1 MRIHFISIGGAVMH
15 NLAIAL
21 KKNGHTVTGS
31 DDEIYDPAR
40 SRLKKEG
47 LLPESEGWFESNI
60 QPELDLILL
69 GMHARADNP
78 ELKKALE
85 LNIPINSFP
94 EFIYNQSKEKTRV
107 VVGGSHGKTTT
118 TSMIMHALKT
128 ADKKFDYLVGAY
140 LDGFENM
147 VSISNAPVMVVEGD
161 EYLSSAID
169 RRPKFFHYQPQ
180 LSVLT
185 GIAWD
190 HMNVFPTEENYFDQ
204 FKGYMESLAENSTV
218 FWYAEDPQL
227 ERLADLYG
235 KKVKMIPYS
244 THPHLIEDDQ
254 WFLQDEEGEKY
265 PIQLFGGHNM
275 ANFMAAKLICLELG
289 MEEKVFLDRMKN
301 FQGAKKR
308 LQLIAKNDGQYFY
321 QDFAHAP
328 SKVRATVKSF
338 RERFPN
344 DPICAVV
351 ELHTFS
357 SLNQEFLPQ
366 YSGAL
371 DNADIA
377 IVFFSPHTLKM
388 KRMPPL
394 NPEIIRKHFGKND
407 VLVVNSAEELE
418 NALLQN
424 RKTGIHYLMM
434 SSGTFG
440 GTDLK
445 ALSEKL
451 LP

>member
-1 MRIHFISIGGAVMH
+1 MQIHFLSIGGAVMH

-21 KKNGHTVTGS
+21 KKNGHTISGS

-40 SRLKKEG
+40 SRLQKEG
-47 LLPESEGWFESNI
+47 LLPESEGWFERNI
-60 QPELDLILL
+60 HKGLDLIIL

-78 ELKKALE
+78 ELKKALK
-85 LNIPINSFP
+85 LKIPIYSFP
-94 EFIYNQSKEKTRV
+94 EFIYNQSKDKTRV

-128 ADKKFDYLVGAY
+128 AGEDFDYLVGAY

-147 VSISNAPVMVVEGD
+147 VSISDAPVMVVEGD

-169 RRPKFFHYQPQ
+169 RRPKFFHYRPQ
-180 LSVLT
+180 LAVLT

-190 HMNVFPTEENYFDQ
+190 HMNVFPSEENYFDQ
-204 FKGYMESLAENSTV
+204 FKGFMETLPAGSKV
-218 FWYAEDPQL
+218 FYYSEDPQL
-227 ERLADLYG
+227 QQLAELYG
-235 KKVKMIPYS
+235 KKVEMIPYS
-244 THPHLIEDDQ
+244 THPHLIDGDQ
-254 WFLQDEEGEKY
+254 WYLQDESGGKY
-265 PIQLFGGHNM
+265 PINLFGGHNM
-275 ANFMAAKLICLELG
+275 ANFMAAKLICSELG
-289 MEEKVFLDRMKN
+289 MEEQLFLEKMKS
-301 FQGAKKR
+301 FYGAKKR
-308 LQLIAKNDGQYFY
+308 LQLISKFGDQYFY

-328 SKVRATVKSF
+328 SKVKATVKSF
-338 RERFPN
+338 RERFSN

-351 ELHTFS
+351 ELHTYS

-366 YSGAL
+366 YNGAV
-371 DNADIA
+371 DAADVA

-394 NPEIIRKHFGKND
+394 NPEIIRKHFGRKD
-407 VLVVNSAEELE
+407 VFVVNSADELE
-418 NALLQN
+418 STLLQT
-424 RKTGIHYLMM
+424 RKKGMQYLMM

-445 ALSEKL
+445 ELSQKL
-451 LP
+451 MD

>member
-1 MRIHFISIGGAVMH
+1 MH

-21 KKNGHTVTGS
+21 KKNGHTISGS

-40 SRLKKEG
+40 SRLQKEG
-47 LLPESEGWFESNI
+47 LLPESEGWFERNI
-60 QPELDLILL
+60 HKGLDLIIL

-85 LNIPINSFP
+85 LKIPIYSFP
-94 EFIYNQSKEKTRV
+94 EFIYNQSKDKTRV

-128 ADKKFDYLVGAY
+128 VGEDFDYLVGAY

-147 VSISNAPVMVVEGD
+147 VSISDAPVMVVEGD

-169 RRPKFFHYQPQ
+169 RRPKFFHYRPQ
-180 LSVLT
+180 LAVLT

-204 FKGYMESLAENSTV
+204 FKGFMETLPAESKV
-218 FWYAEDPQL
+218 FYYSEDPQL
-227 ERLADLYG
+227 QQLAELFGD
-235 KKVKMIPYS
+235 KVKMVPYS
-244 THPHLIEDDQ
+244 THPHLIEGDQ
-254 WFLQDEEGEKY
+254 WFLKDGSEAKY
-265 PIQLFGGHNM
+265 PINLFGGHNM
-275 ANFMAAKLICLELG
+275 ANFMAAKLICSELG
-289 MEEKVFLDRMKN
+289 MEEQVFLEKMES
-301 FQGAKKR
+301 FYGAKKR
-308 LQLIAKNDGQYFY
+308 LQLISKAGDQYFY

-338 RERFPN
+338 RERFSN

-351 ELHTFS
+351 ELHTYS

-366 YSGAL
+366 YNGAV
-371 DNADIA
+371 DAADVA

-394 NPEIIRKHFGKND
+394 NPEIICKHFGRKD
-407 VLVVNSAEELE
+407 VFVVNSADELE
-418 NALLQN
+418 STLLQT
-424 RKTGIHYLMM
+424 RKKGMQYLMM

-445 ALSEKL
+445 ELSQKL
-451 LP
+451 MD

>member
-1 MRIHFISIGGAVMH
+1 MQIHFLSIGGAVMH

-21 KKNGHTVTGS
+21 KKNGHTISGS

-40 SRLKKEG
+40 SRLQKEG
-47 LLPESEGWFESNI
+47 LLPESEGWFERNI
-60 QPELDLILL
+60 HKGLDLIIL

-85 LNIPINSFP
+85 LKIPIYSFP
-94 EFIYNQSKEKTRV
+94 EFIYNQSKHKTRV

-128 ADKKFDYLVGAY
+128 AGEDFDYLVGAY

-147 VSISNAPVMVVEGD
+147 VSISDAPVMVVEGD

-169 RRPKFFHYQPQ
+169 RRPKFFHYRPQ
-180 LSVLT
+180 LAVLT

-190 HMNVFPTEENYFDQ
+190 HMNVFPSEENYFDQ
-204 FKGYMESLAENSTV
+204 FKGFMETLPAGSKV
-218 FWYAEDPQL
+218 FYYSEDPQL
-227 ERLADLYG
+227 QQLAGLYG
-235 KKVKMIPYS
+235 KKAELIPYS
-244 THPHLIEDDQ
+244 THPHLIDGDQ
-254 WFLQDEEGEKY
+254 WYLQDESGGKY
-265 PIQLFGGHNM
+265 PINLFGGHNM
-275 ANFMAAKLICLELG
+275 ANFMAAKLICSELG
-289 MEEKVFLDRMKN
+289 MEEQLFLEKMKS
-301 FQGAKKR
+301 FYGAKKR
-308 LQLIAKNDGQYFY
+308 LQLISKEGNQYFY

-338 RERFPN
+338 RERFSN

-351 ELHTFS
+351 ELHTYS

-366 YSGAL
+366 YNGAV
-371 DNADIA
+371 DAADVA

-394 NPEIIRKHFGKND
+394 NPEIIRKHFGRKD
-407 VLVVNSAEELE
+407 VFVVNSADELE
-418 NALLQN
+418 STLLQT
-424 RKTGIHYLMM
+424 RKKGMQYLMM

-445 ALSEKL
+445 ELSQKL
-451 LP
+451 MD